1 MLNKDIVII
10 GGGASGLMCA
20 LSLVKR
26 GKNVTILE
34 GSKKVGKKILVSGN
48 GRCNLTNANISSN
61 NYNQEIPYFNKC
73 DNNKTL
79 DIFHQLGLV
88 TMSDK
93 EGRYYPISNHS
104 SSVLDVICNQL
115 GKCEIITDCMVDDIT
130 KSDGFTLH
138 TSNGEYHAKKVVVAT
153 GGNSMCNILDNLN
166 VEYNPFVPSLCGL
179 TTLSKNQLIS
189 GIRVDAQVTLKIE
202 DDSGQIHRFRNGG
215 EVIFKDRSISGIC
228 IFDMSFILNRFNVIK
243 KDGVCCNATMSLDLF
258 KQYDMNGVVR
268 MLNERK
274 TQLYNLKMRNF
285 FDGMFHKNLGLEIL
299 NRCAVDINDKVSDIS
314 IHCIKNMARV
324 IKNFEFVVTGCD
336 NNNQVHHGGVR
347 LDKLNEDLQYIDIP
361 NLYFCG
367 EICDVDGKCGG
378 YNLQWA
384 WTSGYI
390 VGESI

>member
-1 MLNKDIVII
+1 M
-10 GGGASGLMCA
+10 
-20 LSLVKR
+20 
-26 GKNVTILE
+26 
-34 GSKKVGKKILVSGN
+34 
-48 GRCNLTNANISSN
+48 
-61 NYNQEIPYFNKC
+61 
-73 DNNKTL
+73 
-79 DIFHQLGLV
+79 
-88 TMSDK
+88 
-93 EGRYYPISNHS
+93 
-104 SSVLDVICNQL
+104 
-115 GKCEIITDCMVDDIT
+115 
-130 KSDGFTLH
+130 
-138 TSNGEYHAKKVVVAT
+138 VVAT
-153 GGNSMCNILDNLN
+153 CGNSMCNRLDNLN
-166 VEYNPFVPSLCGL
+166 VKYNPFVPSLCGL
-179 TTLSKNQLIS
+179 TTLSNNQLIS

-202 DDSGQIHRFRNGG
+202 DDGGQIHRFRDNG

-228 IFDMSFILNRFNVIK
+228 IFDMSFILNRCNVIK
-243 KDGVCCNATMSLDLF
+243 KDGVCCNATVSLDLF

-299 NRCAVDINDKVSDIS
+299 NRCAVDINGKVSDIS

-347 LDKLNEDLQYIDIP
+347 LDKLNKDLQYIDIP